1 MVYAYDGVQIGNYT
15 ARCEGNDAQ
24 DPKPTNVIKTQVM
37 QVGGGGTNY
46 HVGRT
51 YIKGFTQS
59 TEAID
64 VYAAAQLNQY
74 VMFDSVRIVDSG
86 RDYAIDIEAG
96 GQVDGIVTSYA
107 IRTSSTN
114 TNSIGIRGHSDVKLG
129 LGFIIGYDSTT
140 SGITVTGN

>member
-15 ARCEGNDAQ
+15 ARCEGIDAQ

-51 YIKGFTQS
+51 YIKGFTES
-59 TEAID
+59 TIAVD
-64 VYAAAQLNQY
+64 VYAGYQLNQY

-107 IRTSSTN
+107 IRTSN
-114 TNSIGIRGHSDVKLG
+114 TNNASRGIRGHSDVKLG
-129 LGFIIGYDSTT
+129 QGFIIGYT
-140 SGITVTGN
+140 SETEGIS